1 MTPRPWRPG
10 DPVGCGEAFLPTR
23 ALQLAYADACRAA
36 ILDATARAIAE
47 IPDLATRRARI
58 AAHPEAQRG
67 ALQERIAQIWQQRK

>member
-47 IPDLATRRARI
+47 IPDLTTRRARI
-58 AAHPEAQRG
+58 AMHPEKTRDRLRA
-67 ALQERIAQIWQQRK
+67 RITELWNETR